1 MKPCYWNCPYF
12 NTESKHMEC
21 LHPQA
26 ESKDIITWS
35 VEDNILESVPVRC
48 PLKGDLNENGY
59 RKITTS

>member
-1 MKPCYWNCPYF
+1 
-12 NTESKHMEC
+12 MEC